1 MALTA
6 GPAPLRQALDLPPVA
21 LCQRQLLRSRPALD
35 LPLRSERVISGGEL
49 LPEDQPH
56 RTPPKGVT
64 TKATVMMSSEAGLE
78 VVRMARVEGSV
89 RAEEH
94 VDVERHDLT
103 FGSA

>member
-1 MALTA
+1 MALTV
-6 GPAPLRQALDLPPVA
+6 GPAPLRQALYLPPVA
-21 LCQRQLLRSRPALD
+21 LCQRQLLRSRPALN
-35 LPLRSERVISGGEL
+35 LPLRSERFISGEEL

-56 RTPPKGVT
+56 RTPPNGVT